1 MTFTKKTKQIFNMDD
16 NDVNKISVSKKEQFG
31 KNNSLIY
38 FIGYNDND
46 VIRSLCLKLSKRL
59 VILMNLTKI
68 KIQ

>member
-1 MTFTKKTKQIFNMDD
+1 MDD